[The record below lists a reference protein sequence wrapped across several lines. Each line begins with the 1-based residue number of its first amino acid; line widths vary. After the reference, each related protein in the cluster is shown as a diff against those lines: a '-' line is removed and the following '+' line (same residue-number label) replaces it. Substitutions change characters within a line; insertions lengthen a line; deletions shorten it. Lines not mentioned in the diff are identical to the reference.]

1 MMKFTRSLATLLA
14 CLPALCPAV
23 AQTVNAA
30 QQVTLQGLLSV
41 ANHGSF
47 TAAAYAPDGTLI
59 LLLNQNDGIR
69 LLKTNSASTTLIA
82 QSHQGVTGDIA
93 LALAL
98 DPSGNIYVTGT
109 STSGALSGTAGVP
122 YPSPANTSTNSFLAK
137 YDTNL
142 NLLWL
147 TFLGAGQTAASG
159 IAATADAAFVTG
171 ITFNSAFPV
180 TASGVQQSPAP
191 GSSENGFVARF
202 NATGTAVVYATYLTG
217 ANGNT
222 TPTSIAADTN
232 DNAYI
237 TGSTTAAGYP
247 TVSALV
253 PNMLGTNSG
262 FLTALNPTGSAILYA
277 TFIPGAGL
285 NSIALDAATQTLLLS
300 GNVALGQF
308 PIATV
313 AAPLAETTYQSL
325 LRIPLNGQS
334 VTSSTLLVPSSQSFV
349 SVGPSGT
356 AWVSGAIT
364 TPLFPGTTQ
373 PDYPTGDSFLLHLT
387 IANTFDQTL
396 RTGGLPTNNPA
407 YASLTTN
414 VAAPAISTT
423 GTIAL
428 PGTLSAITSSS
439 LLATQTFDLPLVQ
452 TPNVVLPNTLTGVLP
467 VPATCLNSSQC
478 TGTAALLALITT
490 ATSAPSLSFSIDD
503 LPNLT
508 LRNLGSATATG
519 LVLTI
524 SGYTLTSNCGTTL
537 QPSTACSI
545 ALTGTGP
552 GSITASAANVTTY
565 TLSLPATTLTPASIF
580 LSTSELD
587 FSIVTSTSPAAT
599 QTFTVSNLSATPQNF
614 TSAFNAP
621 PKGATTFTFAQSA
634 TTCAAAGPANTFTL
648 AANTSCTITLSLTA
662 SNLSANDSA
671 INALWLLGTRYLKL
685 TGFQQAASLNLSASE
700 VDFGT
705 QFSNTPTLD
714 LPRYLYISNNSTL
727 TIPHTPATLPATSP
741 FTITDNCPITLEPQ
755 TVCSLTLKY
764 LSPTAPSDDS
774 TALTLDDSLTVLL
787 TGQTLP
793 PVGVTGSTPDP
804 NLSVSTTSLTFSA
817 PVIVT
822 GISGN
827 SQTVTLTNT
836 GASAFA
842 LTIAL
847 TGDFQLTNSCPATL
861 AAKATCQLQLAF
873 TPSQPGQRDGLLSIT
888 AGSNFSPGYV
898 SLTGTGSAILP
909 ANNGTLS
916 LGQTFVGEP
925 TTTWFLIQQS
935 LPSLT
940 AASSSALFNVVLV
953 PNTGTVPTT
962 LPPSSFTQTTT
973 AACTNCYL
981 GVQFLSQTPGMQTA
995 ALTLST
1001 VSGGN
1006 PYQLILTATALPVQG
1021 LLLTPIAQ
1029 DFGPVPLGSSSPT
1042 QTFTLAN
1049 LLPASASATITS
1061 IAVTGDFS
1069 LTPNTTGGP
1078 TCAATLAPTAACFL
1092 QIAFTPT
1099 ATGQRTGT
1107 LTVITSGG
1115 TTTSTLTG
1123 FGNPSTGLNLN
1134 PNALIFQ
1141 NVPGPT
1147 ATTQTIAVSNT
1158 GTATLSIGTPTPTSP
1173 SFSATSNCATLAPAA
1188 TCTIIIQFAATT
1200 ATVFASLAI
1209 PVTST
1214 QSGQSDATIYSV
1226 PLTGAYTLQ
1235 DAGLEI
1241 LPNQVNF
1248 GSSATGTLGYT
1259 RQFTVN
1265 NLTAKPLTVALSMPQ
1280 QFPLATTNSCATL
1293 AANASCTFS
1302 VSFLPVIAGAL
1313 TGTVFA
1319 QGTPTDGSAPVQAL
1333 AYMLAYADGP
1343 ATLTIT
1349 GNEIPNNALSFGQLT
1364 SGQATQQ
1371 TLTLTNSGTT
1381 QLTVHRITS
1390 NPPFLSTTTCG
1401 ITLAPLAA
1409 CTVTLTYAPIYQLLT
1424 GSTNLTPRTDTGTLL
1439 LESDAAASPQLMALS
1454 GTAVPVLSSSPIS
1467 SAILAAF
1474 QLSQGSLTFAN
1485 TPIGN
1490 ASTAQTVTL
1499 TNTGTTTLQ
1508 ISSIQSSTDFTS
1520 TTTCTTLLPGA
1531 TCNLTVQFTPT
1542 TASTST
1548 VRAGTLQ
1555 ILSNASTSLNF
1566 LTLFGISSASPL
1578 TLAPTALNF
1587 GTVDVG
1593 SSDQL
1598 SVLITNTTPAPV
1610 TFTGL
1615 TASGDYAAS
1624 NGTCPATGST
1634 LAAAASCTLQVTFT
1648 PTIAGTRTGTL
1659 SLSTNATTLSLT
1671 VSLTGTAVLAQLQIT
1686 PGALAFG
1693 SIDIASPA
1701 ILTITLLNTGSASV
1715 TGIVTSITGPN
1726 AADFAVTSPCST
1738 TTLTPNQGCTAQ
1750 VTFTPLATG
1759 ARSATLSIASSDPN
1773 SPTLIPLTGS
1783 GVQGGSFLLTAGG
1796 GLTETATV
1804 PSGSPATYALTLTP
1818 LNGFTGTVAL
1828 TCTPITPGTYATC
1841 SLLSPTLTL
1850 AVAPQNSTATLNT
1863 ITSASSIGLA
1873 LLTFL
1878 ATPGILL
1885 GCLLFRRDSKR
1896 ASRIVALFLA
1906 ALACT
1911 AISGCGGSSPSST
1924 SNLRYTPAGTYQYQ
1938 VTATSTSGAPI
1949 SSTVTL
1955 ILIVQ

>member
-1 MMKFTRSLATLLA
+1 M
-14 CLPALCPAV
+14 

-30 QQVTLQGLLSV
+30 QQVTLQGILSV

-47 TAAAYAPDGTLI
+47 PAAAYAPDGTLI
-59 LLLNQNDGIR
+59 LLLNQQDGIR
-69 LLKTNSASTTLIA
+69 LLKTNATSTTLIA
-82 QSHQGVTGDIA
+82 QTQQGAAGDIA

-109 STSGALSGTAGVP
+109 SASGALSGTAGVP
-122 YPSPANTSTNSFLAK
+122 YPSPANTSTNTFLAK

-171 ITFNSAFPV
+171 ITFNSTFPV
-180 TASGVQQSPAP
+180 TAAAIQQSPAP
-191 GSSENGFVARF
+191 NSSENGFVARF

-222 TPTSIAADTN
+222 APTSIAADTN

-237 TGSTTAAGYP
+237 TGSTTATGYP

-253 PNMLGTNSG
+253 PNILGANSG
-262 FLTALNPTGSAILYA
+262 FLTALNPAGSAILYA
-277 TFIPGAGL
+277 TFIPGTGL
-285 NSIALDAATQTLLLS
+285 NSIAFDAAAQTLLLS

-325 LRIPLNGQS
+325 LRLPLNGQS
-334 VTSSTLLVPSSQSFV
+334 ITSSILLLPSSQSFV
-349 SVGPSGT
+349 TVGPGGT
-356 AWVSGAIT
+356 AWVTGSIT
-364 TPLFPGTTQ
+364 TPLFPGATQ
-373 PDYPTGDSFLLHLT
+373 PDYPTGDSFLLHIT
-387 IANTFDQTL
+387 AANIFDQTL
-396 RTGGLPTNNPA
+396 RIGGLPTNNPA
-407 YASLTTN
+407 YAALTTN

-439 LLATQTFDLPLVQ
+439 LLATQTFDLPLLQ
-452 TPNVVLPNTLTGVLP
+452 TPNTVLPNTLTGVLP
-467 VPATCLNSSQC
+467 APATCTNSSQC
-478 TGTAALLALITT
+478 TGTAALLSLIHT
-490 ATSAPSLSFSIDD
+490 ASSAPSLSFSIDD
-503 LPNLT
+503 LPNFT

-519 LVLTI
+519 LALTI
-524 SGYTLTSNCGTTL
+524 NGYTITSNCGTSL
-537 QPSTACSI
+537 APSTSCSI

-552 GSITASAANVTTY
+552 GSITASAANATTY
-565 TLSLPATTLTPASIF
+565 TLALPATTITPDAIF
-580 LSTSELD
+580 LSTNELD
-587 FSIVTSTSPAAT
+587 FGIVTSTSPAAT
-599 QTFTVSNLSATPQNF
+599 QTFTVSNLSTTAQTF
-614 TSAFNAP
+614 TSVFNAL
-621 PKGATTFTFAQSA
+621 PKGTTTYTFAQSA

-648 AANTSCTITLSLTA
+648 AADTSCTITLSLTA
-662 SNLSANDSA
+662 SSLSANDSA
-671 INALWLLGTRYLKL
+671 IDALWLLGTRFIKL

-700 VDFGT
+700 IDFGT
-705 QFSNTPTLD
+705 QFSITPTLD

-727 TIPHTPATLPATSP
+727 AIPHTLATLPATSP
-741 FTITDNCPITLEPQ
+741 FTVTDNCPTTLEPL
-755 TVCSLTLKY
+755 TFCSLTLKY

-774 TALTLDDSLTVLL
+774 YQLTLDDNLTVLL

-804 NLSVSTTSLTFSA
+804 NLTVSTTVLTFA
-817 PVIVT
+817 NPVIVT

-827 SQTVTLTNT
+827 SLPVSLTNT
-836 GASAFA
+836 GTSAFA
-842 LTIAL
+842 LTITL
-847 TGDFQLTNSCPATL
+847 TGDFQLTNACPATL

-873 TPSQPGQRDGLLSIT
+873 APSQPGQRDGLLSIT
-888 AGSNFSPGYV
+888 AGSNFAPAYV
-898 SLTGTGSAILP
+898 ALTGTGSAILP
-909 ANNGTLS
+909 ANNGNLN
-916 LGQTFVGEP
+916 LGQTYAGEP
-925 TTTWFLIQQS
+925 TTAWFLIQQS

-940 AASSSALFNVVLV
+940 AASSSALFNAVLV

-962 LPPSSFTQTTT
+962 LPPVSFTQTTT
-973 AACTNCYL
+973 GPCTNCYL
-981 GVQFLSQTPGMQTA
+981 GIQFLSQTAGTQTA
-995 ALTLST
+995 TLTLST
-1001 VSGGN
+1001 ISGGN
-1006 PYQLILTATALPVQG
+1006 PYLLALTSTALPVQG
-1021 LLLTPIAQ
+1021 LLLTPISQ

-1049 LLPASASATITS
+1049 LLPASSGVTITS
-1061 IAVTGDFS
+1061 IAVTGDFVLS
-1069 LTPNTTGGP
+1069 PNTTGGP
-1078 TCAATLAPTAACFL
+1078 ACAATLAPTAACFL

-1099 ATGQRTGT
+1099 TTGQRAGA
-1107 LTVITSGG
+1107 LTIVTSGG
-1115 TTTSTLTG
+1115 TATSSLTG
-1123 FGNPSTGLNLN
+1123 FGNPNTGLNLN

-1147 ATTQTIAVSNT
+1147 ATTQTIAVSNS
-1158 GTATLSIGTPTPTSP
+1158 GTATLTLGTPTTTSP
-1173 SFSATSNCATLAPAA
+1173 SFSATSNCATLVPAA
-1188 TCTIIIQFAATT
+1188 TCTVTVQFAATT
-1200 ATVFASLAI
+1200 ATIAATLAI

-1226 PLTGAYTLQ
+1226 PLTGAYTSQ

-1248 GSSATGTLGYT
+1248 GSAATGILGYT
-1259 RQFTVN
+1259 RQFTLN
-1265 NLTAKPLTVALSMPQ
+1265 NLTAKPLAITLSMPQ
-1280 QFPLATTNSCATL
+1280 QFPLATTNACATL

-1302 VSFLPVIAGAL
+1302 ISFLPAIAGAL

-1333 AYMLAYADGP
+1333 AYMLGYADGP

-1349 GNEIPNNALSFGQLT
+1349 GNEIPNNPLSFGQLN
-1364 SGQATQQ
+1364 SGQTTQQ

-1381 QLTVHRITS
+1381 PLTVHRITS
-1390 NPPFLSTTTCG
+1390 DPPFLATSTCG
-1401 ITLAPLAA
+1401 ATLAPLAT

-1439 LESDAAASPQLMALS
+1439 IESDAAASPQLMALT
-1454 GTAVPVLSSSPIS
+1454 GTAVPLLSSSPIS
-1467 SAILAAF
+1467 SAILAAY

-1485 TPIGN
+1485 TAIGN
-1490 ASTAQTVTL
+1490 AATAQTVML

-1508 ISSIQSSTDFTS
+1508 ISSIQASPDFTS
-1520 TTTCTTLLPGA
+1520 TTTCASFLPGA

-1542 TASTST
+1542 TASTSIA
-1548 VRAGTLQ
+1548 RAGTLE
-1555 ILSNASTSLNF
+1555 ILSNASISLNF
-1566 LTLFGISSASPL
+1566 LTLYGISSASPL
-1578 TLAPTALNF
+1578 TLTPTSLNF

-1615 TASGDYAAS
+1615 AASGDYTAAP
-1624 NGTCPATGST
+1624 GTCPATGFT

-1648 PTIAGTRTGTL
+1648 PTVAGTRTGTL
-1659 SLSTNATTLSLT
+1659 SLSTNATTLPLT
-1671 VSLTGTAVLAQLQIT
+1671 VSLTGLAVLAQLQIT

-1693 SIDIASPA
+1693 SIDVSIPA
-1701 ILTITLLNTGSASV
+1701 ILTLTILNTGSVPV
-1715 TGIVTSITGPN
+1715 TGIATTINGPN
-1726 AADFAVTSPCST
+1726 AADFAVTAPCST
-1738 TTLTPNQGCTAQ
+1738 TTLAPNQGCTAQ
-1750 VTFTPLATG
+1750 VTFTPSASG
-1759 ARSATLSIASSDPN
+1759 ARSATLAIASSDHT

-1818 LNGFTGTVAL
+1818 LAGFTGTVAL
-1828 TCTPITPGTYATC
+1828 TCTPITAGIYATC
-1841 SLLSPTLTL
+1841 SLLASTLTL
-1850 AVAPQNSTATLNT
+1850 ASTPQNSTATLNT
-1863 ITSASSIGLA
+1863 ITSAGSIGLA

-1885 GCLLFRRDSKR
+1885 GCLLFQRDPRQKRRFF
-1896 ASRIVALFLA
+1896 ALLLA

-1911 AISGCGGSSPSST
+1911 AISGCGGNSP